1 MNGWW
6 TETHKREIR
15 FQFNHTM
22 NGYTKPYFTD
32 ETGRLFRDE
41 TGNLDNNEVIPFEVE
56 LGRTQFIDD
65 TKKTYLS
72 VLTDTEAAREA
83 TLQYSVDGGPYQT
96 LGQLTTNVNK
106 FPFSTSQ
113 QPNVEGRDIS
123 YKFVHSDA
131 GDPPVING
139 VSTRYN
145 IQERIVN
152 EGE

>member
-1 MNGWW
+1 MNAWW

-41 TGNLDNNEVIPFEVE
+41 TGNLDNADIIPFEVE
-56 LGRTQFIDD
+56 MGRNNFGDNNRKSYVT
-65 TKKTYLS
+65 
-72 VLTDTEAAREA
+72 VLTDTDAAREA
-83 TLQYSVDGGPYQT
+83 VVQYSLDGAQYQT
-96 LGQLTTNVNK
+96 LGQITKPVNK
-106 FPFSTSQ
+106 FPFSTRDNF
-113 QPNVEGRDIS
+113 PEGRDIS
-123 YKFVHSDA
+123 YKIVHSDA

-139 VSTRYN
+139 VSTTYA

-152 EGE
+152 ESE